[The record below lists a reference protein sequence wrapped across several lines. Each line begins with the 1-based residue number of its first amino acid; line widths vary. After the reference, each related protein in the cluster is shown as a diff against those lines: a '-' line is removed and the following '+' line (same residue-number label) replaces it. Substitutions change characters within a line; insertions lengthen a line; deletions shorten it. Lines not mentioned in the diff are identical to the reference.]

1 MNRAFGPE
9 LRSATIAVVRWLESL
24 AAEARSLDAYL
35 REIARFPELTGA
47 QERQL
52 AERARRRD
60 NEAVAQLAASQL
72 GLVLRYAQKYRH
84 LGVSLGDLV
93 HDGNLALVDAA
104 RRFHP
109 ERDGRFASYALWW
122 VRQGIL
128 HRLSQLTFAAP
139 GLDADARAAYLS
151 PALRA
156 IIEHACSAGPA
167 GESRTDVTHPEE
179 RRHLHETWRRET
191 DDDPLDED
199 SLDLDD
205 IGSLLIDEGEEPVR
219 LALAS
224 ELNESLLELE
234 TQERRALELRLGL
247 IDGEPRSVAQTGDR
261 LRMSPARVERL
272 SARAIQK
279 LRRRRSVRSSLN

>member
-1 MNRAFGPE
+1 MPPPPGRLVNRAFGPE

-52 AERARRRD
+52 AERVRRRD
-60 NEAVAQLAASQL
+60 SEAVAQLAASQL

-128 HRLSQLTFAAP
+128 APFVTSDIRGARPGCRRPGRVSQSGVAGDYRARVQRRP
-139 GLDADARAAYLS
+139 GRRVPHGRDSPGGTPASARDLASGYG
-151 PALRA
+151 RR
-156 IIEHACSAGPA
+156 SAGRGLTGP
-167 GESRTDVTHPEE
+167 
-179 RRHLHETWRRET
+179 RRHR
-191 DDDPLDED
+191 
-199 SLDLDD
+199 
-205 IGSLLIDEGEEPVR
+205 I
-219 LALAS
+219 AS
-224 ELNESLLELE
+224 
-234 TQERRALELRLGL
+234 
-247 IDGEPRSVAQTGDR
+247 
-261 LRMSPARVERL
+261 
-272 SARAIQK
+272 
-279 LRRRRSVRSSLN
+279 